1 MIGCGLK
8 SQIYTGCGIADTSM
22 LFAPFVQANKF
33 IHKKYGGTGLGLNI
47 SKQIVELMR
56 GRIGITSTEGV
67 GTTVWAEIPMR
78 RASTPRK
85 GPDFVASSPMDVACI
100 KRKRMSRPSFGANN
114 EDLTKK
120 VRILIAEDMLVNQKV
135 LKRMLV
141 TLGYTD
147 ITIANNGQEA
157 VNAVKNAWD
166 NHLVNP
172 TVCGRFDIV
181 LMDCLMPVMD
191 GWSATEAIRNLE
203 ADYLDRARIKSL
215 RSSIGIDH
223 EPTIILA
230 LTANATEEDRQ
241 RCSECG
247 MDDFYTKPMPRDR
260 LNAMMLRWVSILFT
274 DELDDDSECSMSSL
288 CKSDSQHMLAC

>member
-1 MIGCGLK
+1 
-8 SQIYTGCGIADTSM
+8 
-22 LFAPFVQANKF
+22 
-33 IHKKYGGTGLGLNI
+33 
-47 SKQIVELMR
+47 
-56 GRIGITSTEGV
+56 
-67 GTTVWAEIPMR
+67 
-78 RASTPRK
+78 
-85 GPDFVASSPMDVACI
+85 
-100 KRKRMSRPSFGANN
+100 
-114 EDLTKK
+114 
-120 VRILIAEDMLVNQKV
+120 
-135 LKRMLV
+135 
-141 TLGYTD
+141 
-147 ITIANNGQEA
+147 
-157 VNAVKNAWD
+157 
-166 NHLVNP
+166 
-172 TVCGRFDIV
+172 
-181 LMDCLMPVMD
+181 MPVMD